1 MNRFAAP
8 LALLCCALG
17 PGAARAV
24 ALEVIVLL
32 REPPGAGAVAPPA
45 GAGESDGARVARV
58 AALQRQFISAAA
70 ALDFEASRRLSH
82 LPIVIG
88 EIPERRLRD
97 LAALPGVASVEE
109 PRTYRVQRAEGG
121 LLIRSPQLRSQFGAA
136 GAGIGVAVLDT
147 GIDLAHPEFA
157 GRIAVEADFTGTTAD
172 GDDDHGHGT
181 AVAGIIA
188 GSPGGMAP
196 AARLWALKVT
206 RADGTGTSIALLEG
220 LNFAFA
226 NRQKFGG
233 LRVVNLSIGGGGPVS
248 TSCGAGA
255 IGAAIGEL
263 AAARIAVV
271 AASGNDG
278 FADGVTDLACHP
290 QAIAVGAVYDAN
302 LGQRGPFAAADGCVD
317 ATTAADQI
325 PCYSNSGE
333 PLDVLAPAQCAVT
346 AAPGGAQNTCFGGT
360 SAAAAYASGAAAQ
373 ILSARP
379 DTTPG
384 QLRQAL
390 IKTGRPRVGALG
402 RVRSRID
409 ALAAFQALGPGGG
422 PCVGDS
428 GTACL
433 VAGRFK
439 VEMSWR
445 AAATST
451 AAARVVQA
459 GLEHSAILFFHNPDN
474 WEVLLK
480 VLDGCVLNGHYWVF
494 FAGATNVEF
503 EITVTDTHSGQSK
516 TYANPLGRAAPPVQD
531 VAAFATCP

>member
-1 MNRFAAP
+1 M
-8 LALLCCALG
+8 
-17 PGAARAV
+17 
-24 ALEVIVLL
+24 
-32 REPPGAGAVAPPA
+32 
-45 GAGESDGARVARV
+45 
-58 AALQRQFISAAA
+58 QRQFIAAAA
-70 ALDFEASRRLSH
+70 ALDFAPTRRLSH

-88 EIPERRLRD
+88 EIPEHRLPD

-121 LLIRSPQLRSQFGAA
+121 LLIRSPQLRSQLGAT

-157 GRIAVEADFTGTTAD
+157 GRIAVDADFTGTTGN

-206 RADGTGTSIALLEG
+206 RADGMGTSIDLLEG

-226 NRQKFGG
+226 NRQRFGG

-248 TSCGAGA
+248 TSCSGGA
-255 IGAAIGEL
+255 IGAAIDEL

-278 FADGVTDLACHP
+278 FDDGVTDLACHG

-302 LGQRGPFAAADGCVD
+302 LGKRGPFAAAGGCVD
-317 ATTAADQI
+317 ETTAADHI

-346 AAPGGAQNTCFGGT
+346 AAPGGSQNTCFGGT
-360 SAAAAYASGAAAQ
+360 SAAAAYASGASAQ
-373 ILSARP
+373 ILSLRP

-390 IKTGRPRVGALG
+390 MATGRPLAGALG

-422 PCVGDS
+422 PCIADGD
-428 GTACL
+428 TACL
-433 VAGRFK
+433 VAGRFE
-439 VEMSWR
+439 VEMTWR
-445 AAATST
+445 APSTST
-451 AAARVVQA
+451 AAARVVPS
-459 GLEHSAILFFHNPDN
+459 GLEHSAIFFFHNPGN

-480 VLDGCVLNGHYWVF
+480 VLDGCALGGHYWVF
-494 FAGATNVEF
+494 VAGATNVEF
-503 EITVTDTHSGQSK
+503 EITVTDTHTGQRK